1 MAMTRKV
8 TQRELRNDS
17 AAIMRAVEQGA
28 TMIVTRNRT
37 PVAELRPL
45 RRRGFVSTVELQ
57 RALASCP
64 PVDHD
69 AMRAEMD
76 TLFGQD
82 RIDG

>member
-1 MAMTRKV
+1 MTRTI

-17 AAIMRAVEQGA
+17 AAIMRAVEHGA

-37 PVAELRPL
+37 PVAELRPV
-45 RRRGFVSTVELQ
+45 RRRGFVPTAELQ

-64 PVDHD
+64 PVDRD

-76 TLFGQD
+76 AFFGND

>member
-1 MAMTRKV
+1 MTRTI

-17 AAIMRAVEQGA
+17 AAVMRAVEQGV

-37 PVAELRPL
+37 PVAELRPVH
-45 RRRGFVSTVELQ
+45 RRGFVSTVELQ

-64 PVDHD
+64 PVHRE
-69 AMRAEMD
+69 AMRGEMD
-76 TLFGQD
+76 ALFGED